1 MAKNDARRQALADAG
16 IAVLA
21 REGSRGLTHR
31 AVDSEA
37 GVPVGTTSNYFRSRE
52 ALVTGL
58 FDRIGARLAPTPED
72 LAARADEPPSRA
84 LFAAYVRHIVRRLTT
99 HRADSLAL
107 YQYRPPR
114 AYEPPSRALFAAY
127 VRDIVRRLTTH
138 REVTLALYELRLEA
152 ARRPDLARSL
162 GEWQRAGLDADV
174 AFHEAAGLPGGRREV
189 ALFHYAIEGLVLDR
203 LVAPVDPETSTDE
216 IVDALVAGLLP

>member
-1 MAKNDARRQALADAG
+1 MVGRYPEAMAKNDARRQALADAG

-31 AVDSEA
+31 AVDAEA

-72 LAARADEPPSRA
+72 LAARAD
-84 LFAAYVRHIVRRLTT
+84 
-99 HRADSLAL
+99 
-107 YQYRPPR
+107 
-114 AYEPPSRALFAAY
+114 EPPSRALFAAY